1 MMNKCDLNVCL
12 PVFPPRRKTRLT
24 FAIKMP
30 FKELSE
36 KQFPSIQVLTPVLG
50 HPGLAGMLPPH
61 STEMTSSSRTERGKA
76 HPKQQQG
83 KLSPKSA
90 LHSAYPHACPQTDT
104 GGLQEQLS
112 RERTQSFHLSSD
124 CRINASQREEPH
136 LRGFLLSF
144 IFPSVTRR
152 CRAASCSAGKVPPAS
167 HPSKT
172 DFHGTAQ
179 FSGCTNVRTWC
190 QPVLML

>member
-24 FAIKMP
+24 FAMKMP

-61 STEMTSSSRTERGKA
+61 STEMTSHSRTERGKA

-83 KLSPKSA
+83 KLSPKA
-90 LHSAYPHACPQTDT
+90 LCPLLIHMPAPDRQTPGDFRN
-104 GGLQEQLS
+104 S
-112 RERTQSFHLSSD
+112 
-124 CRINASQREEPH
+124 
-136 LRGFLLSF
+136 
-144 IFPSVTRR
+144 
-152 CRAASCSAGKVPPAS
+152 SAGRELCLSIFLV
-167 HPSKT
+167 
-172 DFHGTAQ
+172 TAGSTLHKGKSRISVG
-179 FSGCTNVRTWC
+179 FS
-190 QPVLML
+190 

>member
-36 KQFPSIQVLTPVLG
+36 KQFPSIEVLTPVLG

-61 STEMTSSSRTERGKA
+61 CTEMTSTSRTALLVVWTERGKA

-83 KLSPKSA
+83 RLSPKA
-90 LHSAYPHACPQTDT
+90 LCPLLIHMPAPRQTT
-104 GGLQEQLS
+104 GDFRNS
-112 RERTQSFHLSSD
+112 
-124 CRINASQREEPH
+124 
-136 LRGFLLSF
+136 
-144 IFPSVTRR
+144 
-152 CRAASCSAGKVPPAS
+152 SAGRELSLSIFLVAAESTLHKGKSRITV
-167 HPSKT
+167 
-172 DFHGTAQ
+172 G
-179 FSGCTNVRTWC
+179 FS
-190 QPVLML
+190 